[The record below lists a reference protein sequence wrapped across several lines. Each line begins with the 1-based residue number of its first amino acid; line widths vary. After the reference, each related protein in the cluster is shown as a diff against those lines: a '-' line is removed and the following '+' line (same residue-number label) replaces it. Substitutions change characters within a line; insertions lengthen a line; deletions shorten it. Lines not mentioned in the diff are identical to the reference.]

1 MIPFEVLMEI
11 ENVALSFLVDDAAL
25 ETNEERA
32 FWNIFLFVKN
42 KIQPGIE
49 VDDFIEISSELAQHL
64 EDFYDGSICDGG
76 MFSFVSYLYRY

>member
-1 MIPFEVLMEI
+1 MIPFE
-11 ENVALSFLVDDAAL
+11 VDDAAL

-32 FWNIFLFVKN
+32 FWNTFLFVKN

-49 VDDFIEISSELAQHL
+49 VDDFIEISLELAQHL

-76 MFSFVSYLYRY
+76 MFSFVSY